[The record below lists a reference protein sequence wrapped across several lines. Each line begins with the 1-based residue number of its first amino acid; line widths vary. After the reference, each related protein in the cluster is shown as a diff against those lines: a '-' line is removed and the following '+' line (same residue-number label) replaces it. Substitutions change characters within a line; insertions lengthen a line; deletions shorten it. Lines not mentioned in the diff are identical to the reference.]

1 MQNTSLSEIK
11 KELQLL
17 NKSELSELCIKLAKY
32 KKDNKEFLHYLL
44 FNSINEDAF
53 IHSVKN
59 EITFLFSEIK
69 NVNSYPAKKSIRK
82 ILRITNKYIKYSG
95 KPATQVQL
103 LLFYCHELKQTKIRF
118 YDNVT
123 IANLYNNQIK
133 KVKNTLAKMHEDFQ
147 FDYQSEIEELEKI

>member
-1 MQNTSLSEIK
+1 MQNASLSEIK

-17 NKSELSELCIKLAKY
+17 NKIELSELCIKLAKY

-44 FNSINEDAF
+44 FNSINEDVF
-53 IHSVKN
+53 IYSVKD
-59 EITFLFSEIK
+59 EITKLFSEIK

-82 ILRITNKYIKYSG
+82 ILRLTNKYIKYSG

-103 LLFYCHELKQTKIRF
+103 LLFYCHALKQTKISF
-118 YDNVT
+118 YDNVA
-123 IANLYNNQIK
+123 IANLYQNQIK